1 MPVSLKNRV
10 ALVVGASSGIGRA
23 VAISL
28 AQAGAGV
35 LACATLPPRAVISE
49 LTIVPTTV

>member
-1 MPVSLKNRV
+1 MPVSLKDKV

-35 LACATLPPRAVISE
+35 MAAARREERLRE
-49 LTIVPTTV
+49 L